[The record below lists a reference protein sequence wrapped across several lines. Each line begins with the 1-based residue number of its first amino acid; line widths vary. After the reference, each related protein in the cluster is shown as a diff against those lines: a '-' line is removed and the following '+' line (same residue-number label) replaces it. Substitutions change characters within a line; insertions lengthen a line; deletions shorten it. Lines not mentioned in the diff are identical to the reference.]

1 MDGYT
6 SQSHKDQDL
15 IQQMYIKAQDSIQSI
30 LNQEVYSKEKTE
42 EWGTQI
48 ISKLLLDMKQTQRTG
63 YKFVATCLILSKN
76 ATDVIESQMALWDLN
91 KDVRITT
98 KWANESILCAL
109 SLWGFKTR
117 LL

>member
-1 MDGYT
+1 MHGF
-6 SQSHKDQDL
+6 SHQSPQNQDL
-15 IQQMYIKAQDSIQSI
+15 IQQMQIKAQDSIQSI

-42 EWGTQI
+42 EWATQI
-48 ISKLLLDMKQTQRTG
+48 ISKLLLDMKQTQRTD

-76 ATDVIESQMALWDLN
+76 ASDVIESQMALWDYDR
-91 KDVRITT
+91 DVKITT